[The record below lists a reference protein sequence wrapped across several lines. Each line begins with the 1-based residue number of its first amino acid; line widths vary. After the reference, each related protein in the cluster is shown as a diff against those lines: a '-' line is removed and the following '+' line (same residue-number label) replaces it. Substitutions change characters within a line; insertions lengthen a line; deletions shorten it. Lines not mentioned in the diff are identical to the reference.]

1 MISIHISNNKN
12 IVSVQKHFQKMPE
25 DLDST
30 EKNHYEK
37 TYGKWL
43 YTTDFGHPRV
53 SDNGNYQLLSILIST
68 NGKSCLCSKS
78 SSKPLQAF
86 NFFKNAFLI

>member
-1 MISIHISNNKN
+1 
-12 IVSVQKHFQKMPE
+12 MPE

-68 NGKSCLCSKS
+68 NGKYVCVVKVRLSHYKL
-78 SSKPLQAF
+78 LT
-86 NFFKNAFLI
+86 FLKTLS